1 MREKRRHC
9 IAALAAI
16 SVTALIAVGVAH
28 DAGASPLH
36 DRAGNIERIG
46 EIAPPFDSALKYPFT
61 KRDPPKSGR
70 WRSGFQYYPYFGAPR
85 DGNTRR
91 HAGIDLYPIKGT
103 GTPIK
108 AIQDGK
114 VIRIAPFYKR
124 RNGEITYALLIDHK
138 EYVANSAE
146 LRKPT
151 LVTGAVVKKK
161 QTIGFLS
168 GTKQL
173 HFELYTP
180 GTGSWVA
187 WYGEMPPNL
196 IDPTDMMTRVFK
208 GREQHPSR
216 DLVNA
221 IETSAKEPPPEFEI
235 DDRKAGS
242 GGANSAAITITGK
255 DPAYNLTAALQA
267 AVKVTATC
275 PPACP

>member
-1 MREKRRHC
+1 MREKRRHF
-9 IAALAAI
+9 IAALAVI
-16 SVTALIAVGVAH
+16 SVTTPIAMAVVH
-28 DAGASPLH
+28 DAGASSPLH
-36 DRAGNIERIG
+36 DLAGNIEQIE
-46 EIAPPFDSALKYPFT
+46 EIAPPFDSTLKYLFT
-61 KRDPPKSGR
+61 KRDPLKSGR

-85 DGNTRR
+85 DGNARR
-91 HAGIDLYPIKGT
+91 HAGVDLYPVKGA

-138 EYVANSAE
+138 EYVANYAE

-180 GTGSWVA
+180 GTGSWMS
-187 WYGEMPPNL
+187 WYGKMPPNL

-208 GREQHPSR
+208 GREQNPSR
-216 DLVNA
+216 DLA
-221 IETSAKEPPPEFEI
+221 HPIETSSNRHGPYYPDPLRKVCTALSFEQ
-235 DDRKAGS
+235 S
-242 GGANSAAITITGK
+242 SSALMNER
-255 DPAYNLTAALQA
+255 Y
-267 AVKVTATC
+267 
-275 PPACP
+275 

>member
-1 MREKRRHC
+1 MREKRRHL
-9 IAALAAI
+9 IGALVAI
-16 SVTALIAVGVAH
+16 SVTTFIAMEAVH
-28 DAGASPLH
+28 DAGASTV
-36 DRAGNIERIG
+36 DDQAGTIEQIG

-61 KRDPPKSGR
+61 KRDSQKCGR
-70 WRSGFQYYPYFGAPR
+70 WRSRSHDYPYFGAPR
-85 DGNTRR
+85 GGNGRR
-91 HAGIDLYPIKGT
+91 HAGIDLYPAKGA

-138 EYVANSAE
+138 EYVANYAE

-173 HFELYTP
+173 HFELYRP
-180 GTGSWVA
+180 GTGGWMSWS
-187 WYGEMPPNL
+187 WYGKMPPDL

-208 GREQHPSR
+208 EREHSPSR
-216 DLVNA
+216 DLA
-221 IETSAKEPPPEFEI
+221 HPIETSRDGHDADYEDPFMNGEI
-235 DDRKAGS
+235 CD
-242 GGANSAAITITGK
+242 
-255 DPAYNLTAALQA
+255 
-267 AVKVTATC
+267 
-275 PPACP
+275 